1 MRNFYKLLGVP
12 NDADEVVIKKA
23 YKKLALIYHPDVN
36 KVPDAQERFIEINEA
51 YETLSDPN
59 SRLPYDIA
67 LKTYYSPQQ
76 PIQPQV
82 LKEKEKSGSNYYWIV
97 VWLVFAALRWLISNI
112 SSNANA
118 EHFDSQNT
126 QTVLPS
132 FMQDKKPKPSII
144 FTAPTPS
151 NNNNPAVPDNTTNIF
166 SGKPQEQ

>member
-1 MRNFYKLLGVP
+1 MKDFYKILGINP
-12 NDADEVVIKKA
+12 NADIQRIKKA

-36 KVPDAQERFIEINEA
+36 KAPDAQERFIEINEA

-59 SRLPYDIA
+59 SRLPYDID

-82 LKEKEKSGSNYYWIV
+82 LKGKEKSGSNYYWIV

-112 SSNANA
+112 NSNANA
-118 EHFDSQNT
+118 EHFPSQNT
-126 QTVLPS
+126 QTELPS
-132 FMQDKKPKPSII
+132 FMQDKKPQLSII

-151 NNNNPAVPDNTTNIF
+151 NYNNTAAPDNTNCKT
-166 SGKPQEQ
+166 SA